1 MTDTD
6 SQQCIWCGDVVAATD
21 VVQFNYQGGWVYLCK
36 KCAVNVTPH
45 ELKTKLR
52 QKAAAARR

>member
-1 MTDTD
+1 MTDMGT
-6 SQQCIWCGDVVAATD
+6 QECIWCGDAVAASN

-36 KCAVNVTPH
+36 QDAVRVTPH

-52 QKAAAARR
+52 QKAPGARR